1 MKKQFVISIGCEY
14 GCFGPEIGKKIAKDL
29 GIAYYDRA
37 LIDEIIEEAGFSKEL
52 AEKAEAGIDIKGRA
66 KKTSL
71 SAGSPSQYANLT
83 ERVVYIQTEVI
94 KKLAARGSCVF
105 IGRCSDYILR
115 KQDNCLN
122 VFVYAPEEVR
132 IKNVMEAHNL
142 TKDDAVL
149 LIQKNDE
156 MLHARYKQMTGT
168 YRGDRH
174 NRHLLIDSNLLG
186 LEGTANMIE
195 EVAEKVFGKEA

>member
-1 MKKQFVISIGCEY
+1 MVKQFVISIGCEY
-14 GCFGPEIGKKIAKDL
+14 GCFGPEIGKRIAKDY
-29 GIAYYDRA
+29 GIAYYDRE

-52 AEKAEAGIDIKGRA
+52 AEKAEAGLNVKGRA
-66 KKTSL
+66 SQDTL
-71 SAGSPSQYANLT
+71 TAGSPTHYANLT

-115 KQDNCLN
+115 EQNNCLN
-122 VFVYAPEEVR
+122 VFIYAPEEIR
-132 IKNVMEAHNL
+132 IKNVMEVHHLNR
-142 TKDDAVL
+142 DDAVL

-186 LEGTANMIE
+186 LEDTVKLIE
-195 EVAEKVFGKEA
+195 GVADKVFGREE

>member
-1 MKKQFVISIGCEY
+1 MRDHFVISVGCEY
-14 GCFGPEIGKKIAKDL
+14 GCFGSEIGKRIARDF
-29 GIAYYDRA
+29 GIAYYDRE
-37 LIDEIIEEAGFSKEL
+37 LIDEIIEEAGFSKDL
-52 AEKAEAGIDIKGRA
+52 TEKAEAGIDVKGKASRGA
-66 KKTSL
+66 LT
-71 SAGSPSQYANLT
+71 AGGPTRYANLT

-115 KQDNCLN
+115 EQDNCLN
-122 VFVYAPEEVR
+122 VFIYAPSEVR
-132 IKNVMEAHNL
+132 IRNVMEAHSL
-142 TKDDAVL
+142 SRDDAVL
-149 LIQKNDE
+149 LIEKNDE

-186 LEGTANMIE
+186 LEGTVKLIE
-195 EVAEKVFGKEA
+195 EVANKVFGEEE